1 MGIYLK
7 LLDLEGILV
16 KMVVLLLVLEMER
29 MLIGWVVLQPALRLG
44 LDLTH
49 EGKHLDLDLYMQ

>member
-29 MLIGWVVLQPALRLG
+29 MLSRVVLQPALRLG